1 MRRNYIDN
9 LRTASIL
16 LLFPYH
22 TAMMFNS
29 FESFYVYSHPVKA
42 LNVFLVVAWPWF
54 MPLLFALAGA
64 SSAYALSK
72 RTAGQYIKERF
83 RKLFVP
89 LLSGVL
95 LLVPMQT
102 YYAER
107 FHNGYTG
114 GYLAQYILFF
124 TKPTDLTGYHG
135 GFTPAQL
142 WFVLYLFVISLLAL
156 PLMLWYNKQEAK
168 IDAKK
173 LTLPVLLPMFLI
185 PLLMALILNIGGKSV
200 GEYFAYFVLGFLVL
214 SRDEV
219 IERLRQNR
227 WGLLG
232 LAVLLLGALYGYY
245 VASGGSFA
253 MIPYAILS
261 RAAGWVTLLAL
272 MGGAKQWFNDTNRV
286 LTYLAGASFVVYV
299 FHQSWLVAAGYYAFK
314 MTHNAAAVCA
324 LVIPASIVLSIA
336 SYEVVKRIP
345 VTRWMFGMG
354 GFHKVSKLKEIKG
367 EITL

>member
-9 LRTASIL
+9 LRTFAIF
-16 LLFPYH
+16 LLFFYH

-29 FESFYVYSHPVKA
+29 FESFYVYSHSVKV
-42 LNVFLVVAWPWF
+42 LNAFLIVAWPWF
-54 MPLLFALAGA
+54 MPLLFVLAGV
-64 SSAYALSK
+64 SSAYALNK
-72 RTAGQYIKERF
+72 RTAGQYINERV
-83 RKLFVP
+83 RKLLVP

-102 YYAER
+102 YFAER

-114 GYLAQYILFF
+114 GYLAQYVLFF

-156 PLMLWYNKQEAK
+156 PLMLWYNKRETK
-168 IDAKK
+168 IDANK
-173 LTLPVLLPMFLI
+173 LTLPLLLPVFLI

-200 GEYFAYFVLGFLVL
+200 GEYFAYFMLGFLVL

-219 IERLRQNR
+219 IERLRRNR
-227 WGLLG
+227 WILLG
-232 LAVLLLGALYGYY
+232 LSVLLLGTLCYLSLTVGFSLATD
-245 VASGGSFA
+245 
-253 MIPYAILS
+253 ILM
-261 RAAGWVTLLAL
+261 RAAGWVSVLAL
-272 MGGAKQWFNDTNRV
+272 MGGAKQWFDYTGKT

-299 FHQSWLVAAGYYAFK
+299 FHQSWLVAAGYYALRV
-314 MTHNAAAVCA
+314 THNAAAVCA
-324 LVIPASIVLSIA
+324 MVIPASILLSIA

-345 VTRWMFGMG
+345 VTRWMFGLG
-354 GFHKVSKLKEIKG
+354 GFHKGSKQKEIKG

>member
-1 MRRNYIDN
+1 MRRHYIDN
-9 LRTASIL
+9 LRTASIF

-22 TAMMFNS
+22 ATMMFNS
-29 FESFYVYSHPVKA
+29 FESFYVYSHSVTV
-42 LNVFLVVAWPWF
+42 LNAFLIVTWPWF
-54 MPLLFALAGA
+54 MPLLFALAGV
-64 SSAYALSK
+64 SSAYALSR
-72 RTAGQYIKERF
+72 RTAGQYINERV
-83 RKLFVP
+83 RKLFIP

-114 GYLAQYILFF
+114 GYLAQYVLFF

-156 PLMLWYNKQEAK
+156 PLMLWYNKRETK
-168 IDAKK
+168 LDASR
-173 LTLPVLLPMFLI
+173 LTLPVLIPMCII
-185 PLLMALILNIGGKSV
+185 PLVMALIVNIGGKSL
-200 GEYFAYFVLGFLVL
+200 GEYFAYFMLGFLVL

-227 WGLLG
+227 WVLLG
-232 LAVLLLGALYGYY
+232 LSVLLLGGLYGYY
-245 VASGGSFA
+245 VVSGGSFA

-261 RAAGWVTLLAL
+261 RAAGWVSVLAL
-272 MGGAKQWFNDTNRV
+272 LGGAKQWFNYTGRV
-286 LTYLAGASFVVYV
+286 PTYLAGASYVVYV
-299 FHQSWLVAAGYYAFK
+299 FHQSWLVAAGYYALLI
-314 MTHNAAAVCA
+314 THNAAAVCGMVVA
-324 LVIPASIVLSIA
+324 ASIVLSIA
-336 SYEVVKRIP
+336 SYEVVKRLSF
-345 VTRWMFGMG
+345 TRWLFGLG
-354 GFHKVSKLKEIKG
+354 GFHKETNLKEIKG